1 LFGFELCLGSVLLV
15 DDLLL
20 LNSSEGGVILIFL
33 KLEIDLLLESIRNLE
48 FSGLLDGHLIVKR
61 LLVVFLDLNIGVMVL
76 LKSFLG
82 LLE

>member
-1 LFGFELCLGSVLLV
+1 
-15 DDLLL
+15 
-20 LNSSEGGVILIFL
+20 
-33 KLEIDLLLESIRNLE
+33 LESISNLE
-48 FSGLLDGHLIVKR
+48 FSGLLDGHLIMKR